1 MAEPNMIYKIS
12 VLLLLS
18 KVDFP
23 LSNAQI
29 VQFYL
34 DKEYTDYFTIQ
45 QVISDLEEAHLVTVN
60 QSHNNTM
67 YALTDEGMQTLSLM
81 RDKVSSAIEADMVEY
96 LTHHKFEIKNENALT
111 ANYDVATG
119 GGYIVHCKFT
129 QNGHTM
135 LDLSLHASTSEQ
147 AETICTNKKV
157 RHEDVYMSLMD
168 TLIQ

>member
-18 KVDFP
+18 KVDIP

-29 VQFYL
+29 VQFFL

-45 QVISDLEEAHLVTVN
+45 QVISDLEEAHLVSLS
-60 QSHNNTM
+60 QSHNNTL
-67 YALTDEGMQTLSLM
+67 YSLTDEGSQTLSLM
-81 RDKVSSAIEADMVEY
+81 RDKVSSAIEADIVEY
-96 LTHHKFEIKNENALT
+96 LSNHKVEIKKDNALT
-111 ANYDVATG
+111 ANYDLATG

-129 QNGHTM
+129 QDGHTM

-147 AETICTNKKV
+147 AETICNNWKV

>member
-18 KVDFP
+18 KVDIP

-29 VQFYL
+29 VQFFL

-45 QVISDLEEAHLVTVN
+45 QVISDLEEAHLVSLS
-60 QSHNNTM
+60 QSHNNTL
-67 YALTDEGMQTLSLM
+67 YSLTDEGSQTLSLM
-81 RDKVSSAIEADMVEY
+81 RDKVSSSIEADMVEY
-96 LTHHKFEIKNENALT
+96 LSNHKFEIKKDNALT
-111 ANYDVATG
+111 ANYDLATG

-129 QNGHTM
+129 QDGHTM

-147 AETICTNKKV
+147 AETICNNWKV

>member
-96 LTHHKFEIKNENALT
+96 LTHHKFEIKN
-111 ANYDVATG
+111 
-119 GGYIVHCKFT
+119 
-129 QNGHTM
+129 
-135 LDLSLHASTSEQ
+135 
-147 AETICTNKKV
+147 
-157 RHEDVYMSLMD
+157 
-168 TLIQ
+168 

>member
-18 KVDFP
+18 KVDTP

-45 QVISDLEEAHLVTVN
+45 QVISDLQEAHLVTVS

-67 YALTDEGMQTLSLM
+67 YALTEEGMQTLSLM
-81 RDKVSSAIEADMVEY
+81 KDKVSTAMEADMTEY
-96 LTHHKFEIKNENALT
+96 LSLNHFQIKRDNSLT
-111 ANYDVATG
+111 ANFDIATG

-129 QNGHTM
+129 QDGHTM
-135 LDLSLHASTSEQ
+135 LDLSLHTSSREQ
-147 AETICTNKKV
+147 ADTICNNWKV